1 MKPIF
6 TITLFILVNFS
17 LLAQVKFIER
27 FEVPSE
33 FYQSNFEIARSDDG
47 IIAFRTIPEKGLNS
61 RRKLQYF
68 TTNTSLD
75 STDLIEFPV
84 KEGFDILGYDLDD
97 NFLFLLFQKGSS
109 YNADKYIFK
118 IDLDTKR
125 GLEFD
130 ANNLLDMQLIEFLVE
145 DDKAIFLGS
154 TDKNPALQILDLK
167 TSSVHTV
174 QGIYNPS
181 TQILQLRK
189 VPEYKEI
196 ELVISKEYNRRSKEI
211 LINTYDL
218 EGNLMREVKVQDFA
232 QKDQEIMDALLLPIN
247 NYQQSMIGAF
257 GIERRSLYQG
267 MYVMDINEFGEYGVK
282 LYTLEDF
289 PNFYNYLE
297 DKQKQKKQEEI
308 LKDIEKG
315 KELNISNIYSIRDVY
330 TTPEAYYVYFDHYN
344 IVNARGSTRPGA
356 YSPSSMYRYDRT
368 RRMGYTPYFSDPFY
382 QSTLPNNGSYQVTTE
397 FHYISSHFAKI
408 AKAGNVIWDNSSS
421 YGDFVTTYSDPF
433 GEMAVVG
440 EDVYHMYVE
449 NLDIV
454 ASYFK
459 NGEKIFE
466 NQYFE
471 IELIDEEER
480 IRDTDVESLRLFHWY
495 DRYFL
500 LSGMQKI
507 RFLSEDG
514 KEEVREVFFVS
525 KILIDGDLYQPEEA
539 QD

>member
-257 GIERRSLYQG
+257 GIDRRSLYQG

-356 YSPSSMYRYDRT
+356 YSPSSMYRYDRN